1 MNENILELIGTV
13 IQIKQSSY
21 RKNILDVI
29 LEMDIKTNF
38 FMDQLDKFSL
48 LIYKVKD
55 LDDVNLVVG
64 EKVKIKG
71 ILCSNLYR
79 NCKYRRR
86 VMIIPS
92 EIKIIE
98 GSDK

>member
-1 MNENILELIGTV
+1 MDENVLELIGTV

-21 RKNILDVI
+21 RRNILDVI

>member
-1 MNENILELIGTV
+1 MDENVLELIGTV

-21 RKNILDVI
+21 RRNILDVI

-71 ILCSNLYR
+71 MLCSNLYR